1 MMAAA
6 LAMTACATTAA
17 ERNPLPETESMTAQ
31 AETENSTVQSES
43 KELMPSAG
51 TERHETGLLGAG
63 KATSFSL
70 AKVPE
75 YSGEPYAVVNGN
87 IPYFSASELTA
98 TSFEDYSEL
107 DSLGRCGAAFASI
120 GTDLMPTEERGAIG
134 QVKPSGWHTVK
145 YDCIDGMY
153 LYNRCHLIGYQ
164 LAGENANVK
173 NLITGTR
180 YLNVI
185 GMLPFENMVT
195 DYVKETGNHVM
206 YRVTPVFDGNNLV
219 ASGVLMEGESVED
232 GGDGIEYCVF
242 VYNVQPGITVDY
254 ATGDSHLTDGETET
268 AAAAT
273 AVQGE
278 QSQIVQETQIVQEN
292 TASETEAAA
301 QETTVSAQNTQSV
314 TYILNTNTKK
324 FHYPSC
330 SSVSQMK
337 EKNKKSFTGSRDEA
351 IAQGYSSCGRCHP

>member
-6 LAMTACATTAA
+6 LVMTACGRNAA
-17 ERNPLPETESMTAQ
+17 ENNRNLLPETESL
-31 AETENSTVQSES
+31 TVQSEPE
-43 KELMPSAG
+43 KPTPSAG
-51 TERHETGLLGAG
+51 VERHETGLLGAG

-70 AKVPE
+70 EEVPE

-98 TSFEDYSEL
+98 TSFENYSEL
-107 DSLGRCGAAFASI
+107 DSLGRCGAAYASI

-180 YLNVI
+180 YLNVT

-242 VYNVQPGITVDY
+242 VYNVQPGITIDY
-254 ATGDSHLTDGETET
+254 ATGDSHLTDGETEA

-278 QSQIVQETQIVQEN
+278 QPQIVQETQAEQEN

-301 QETTVSAQNTQSV
+301 QETAASAQNTQSV

-351 IAQGYSSCGRCHP
+351 IAQGYSSCGRCNP